1 MCGIFGYIGA
11 EKAAQQC
18 LSGLKKLEYRGYDS
32 AGIAGF
38 HQGELHCIK
47 AAGKLHNL
55 EERIK
60 NSPLDFSLAIAHTR
74 WATHGK
80 PSEHNAHPHFDEKGH
95 VAVVHNG
102 IIENHASLRHEMM
115 QEGVVFA
122 SETDSE
128 VIAQLLARQSFDDV
142 AGAVSYV
149 LGRLEGSMAVAM
161 VHKSLPETIIAFA
174 RECPLIVAI
183 DRKSGQAM
191 VASDLNA
198 LSTNDLE
205 ITYLGED
212 EMAILSKGEVRF
224 FDKRGGELQKKM
236 QRLGHDVQLATKE
249 GFDHFMLKEI
259 FEQPDTIRAA
269 FANRLN
275 EDQAIIEFEG
285 LKLTPADFLAIKRT
299 VILGCGTSYHAG
311 CIAAR
316 MLEEYARI
324 PSQPAIASEFRYQNP
339 IISPDTLVIAI
350 SQSGETADTV
360 AAVREA
366 KAKGAKILAICN
378 IRGSLLTREADSTIY
393 LRAGPEISVCSTK
406 AFTSQLTVLSLFT
419 LYMARLRH
427 VSRDQAKRYIQDL
440 YNLPY
445 QVHKVLD
452 NAMEIKA
459 LADKYASYDHFFY
472 LGRQSMFYTAL
483 EGALKLKELSYVEAS
498 GYPAGEM
505 KHGPIALL
513 DEKLPV
519 IAFACH
525 QQTHDKLLSNLQE
538 CKARSAPL
546 IVFAFEGDKAI
557 QALADDCFFI
567 PRTSDA
573 LAPIP
578 VSVASQLFA
587 YYIALARGTDI
598 DQPRNLAKS
607 VTVE

>member
-1 MCGIFGYIGA
+1 MCGIFGYIGH
-11 EKAAQQC
+11 EKAADQC
-18 LSGLKKLEYRGYDS
+18 IQGLKKLEYRGYDS

-38 HQGELHCIK
+38 HEGELHFVK

-55 EERIK
+55 EEKFRL
-60 NSPLDFSLAIAHTR
+60 STLDFTMAIAHTR

-80 PSEHNAHPHFDEKGH
+80 PSEHNAHPHFDQKKQVG
-95 VAVVHNG
+95 VVHNG

-115 QEGVVFA
+115 NQGVVFA
-122 SETDSE
+122 SETDTE
-128 VIAQLLARQSFDDV
+128 VIAQLLALQPGDNII
-142 AGAVSYV
+142 GAVTHV
-149 LGRLEGSMAVAM
+149 LGRLQGSMAVAL
-161 VHKSLPETIIAFA
+161 VHKDYPDTLVAFS
-174 RECPLIVAI
+174 RECPLIVAL
-183 DRKSGQAM
+183 DPHTGQAM
-191 VASDLNA
+191 ISSDLNA
-198 LSTNDLE
+198 LSQSGLD
-205 ITYLGED
+205 IAYLGED
-212 EMAILSKGEVRF
+212 EIALLTKGEVRF
-224 FDKRGGELQKKM
+224 FDKQGLPLQKKM
-236 QRLGHDVQLATKE
+236 QRLGQDIPLVTKE

-259 FEQPDTIRAA
+259 YEQPDTIRAA
-269 FANRLN
+269 FTGRLN
-275 EDQAIIEFEG
+275 EETATAQFEG
-285 LKLTPADFLAIKRT
+285 LKLTPADFLAIKRV

-316 MLEEYARI
+316 LLEEYARI

-339 IISPDTLVIAI
+339 IISSDTLVIAI

-406 AFTSQLTVLSLFT
+406 AFTSQLAVLSLFS

-427 VSRDQAKRYIQDL
+427 VSREDARRFIQELYELPFQVVRVLEKAPLLKDL
-440 YNLPY
+440 
-445 QVHKVLD
+445 
-452 NAMEIKA
+452 AE
-459 LADKYASYDHFFY
+459 KYASFNHFFY
-472 LGRQSMFYTAL
+472 LGRQAMFYTAL
-483 EGALKLKELSYVEAS
+483 EGALKLKELSYLEAS

-513 DEKLPV
+513 DKDLPV
-519 IAFACH
+519 MAFACNH
-525 QQTHDKLLSNLQE
+525 QTHDKLLSNLQE
-538 CKARSAPL
+538 CKARSSPIIA
-546 IVFAFEGDKAI
+546 FAFEGDKETKEI
-557 QALADDCFFI
+557 ADDIFYI

-573 LAPIP
+573 LAAIP

-587 YYIALARGTDI
+587 YYLALAKGTDI

>member
-1 MCGIFGYIGA
+1 MCGIFGYIGD
-11 EKAAQQC
+11 EKASEHC
-18 LSGLKKLEYRGYDS
+18 LTGLKKLEYRGYDS

-38 HQGELHCIK
+38 HKGELCCVK
-47 AAGKLHNL
+47 SAGKLHNL
-55 EERIK
+55 EERI
-60 NSPLDFSLAIAHTR
+60 SSLQVDFSLAIAHTR

-80 PSEHNAHPHFDEKGH
+80 PSEHNAHPHFDEKKQ

-102 IIENHASLRHEMM
+102 IIENHAVLRQEM
-115 QEGVVFA
+115 QLEGVHFA
-122 SETDSE
+122 SDTDTE
-128 VIAQLLARQSFDDV
+128 VIAQLLARQPFNDAV
-142 AGAVSYV
+142 EAVGAV
-149 LGRLEGSMAVAM
+149 LDRLQGSMAVAL
-161 VHKSLPETIIAFA
+161 VHKDHPGTIVAFA

-183 DRKSGQAM
+183 DRKTGQAM
-191 VASDLNA
+191 VASDLSA
-198 LSTNDLE
+198 FSVQDLDVA
-205 ITYLGED
+205 YLGED
-212 EMAILSKGEVRF
+212 EIAVLSKGDVKF
-224 FDKRGGELQKKM
+224 FNKTGERLQKKM
-236 QRLGHDVQLATKE
+236 QRLGKDIQIVSKE

-259 FEQPDTIRAA
+259 HEQPETIRAA
-269 FANRLN
+269 FLNRLN
-275 EDQAIIEFEG
+275 EEAGTVEFEG
-285 LKLTPADFLAIKRT
+285 LKLTPADFLSIKRV

-339 IISPDTLVIAI
+339 IISAETLVVAI

-366 KAKGAKILAICN
+366 KAKGAKILAVCN
-378 IRGSLLTREADSTIY
+378 VRGSLLARESDSTIY

-406 AFTSQLTVLSLFT
+406 AFTSQLTVLSLLT

-427 VSRDQAKRYIQDL
+427 ASREQARRYIQDI
-440 YNLPY
+440 YMLPH
-445 QVHKVLD
+445 QVLQVLEK
-452 NAMEIKA
+452 APLIKA
-459 LADKYASYDHFFY
+459 LADKYANYEHFFY
-472 LGRQSMFYTAL
+472 LGRQMMFYAAL

-513 DEKLPV
+513 DSHLPV
-519 IAFACH
+519 IAFACNE
-525 QQTHDKLLSNLQE
+525 QTHDKLLSNLQE
-538 CKARSAPL
+538 CLARSAPL
-546 IVFAFEGDKAI
+546 LAFAFEGDLEITSVAS
-557 QALADDCFFI
+557 DVFWI
-567 PRTSDA
+567 PKTSDA
-573 LAPIP
+573 LAPIT